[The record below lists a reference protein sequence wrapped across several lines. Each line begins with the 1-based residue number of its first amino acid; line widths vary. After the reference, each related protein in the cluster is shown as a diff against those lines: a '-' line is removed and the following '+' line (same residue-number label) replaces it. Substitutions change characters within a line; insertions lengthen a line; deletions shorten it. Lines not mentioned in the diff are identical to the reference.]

1 MDTRVERI
9 VLETGL
15 HRIVGDLT
23 MPREGHRSR
32 LSDYLNRGDVAF
44 IPLANAV
51 ISPLDSAVGEGEA
64 RSFVAVARTQVHVAY
79 PATEAGNG
87 AAPPEN

>member
-9 VLETGL
+9 VLETDR

-23 MPREGHRSR
+23 MPRQGYRSR

-44 IPLANAV
+44 IPLAKAV
-51 ISPLDSAVGEGEA
+51 VTAIDTPEAVEE
-64 RSFVAVARTQVHVAY
+64 REFVAVARTHVHLAY
-79 PATEAGNG
+79 FTDTGAG
-87 AAPPEN
+87 PE